1 MKNNKQNLLIEQVDR
16 KLNEFKVLDNAVIPS
31 DGWIHTVRVALKMS
45 LRQLGKRLNITSQ
58 SVKEIELREANG
70 SITLK
75 TLREAGKALDLKLV
89 YGFVPRNSSI
99 EKMIEDR
106 AYELA
111 QQIVKRTSTTMKLE
125 DQENSL
131 KRLDKATQTKVKEI
145 IETMPKYLW
154 D

>member
-1 MKNNKQNLLIEQVDR
+1 M
-16 KLNEFKVLDNAVIPS
+16 VLFLAIVPS
-31 DGWIHTVRVALKMS
+31 K
-45 LRQLGKRLNITSQ
+45 
-58 SVKEIELREANG
+58 
-70 SITLK
+70 
-75 TLREAGKALDLKLV
+75 
-89 YGFVPRNSSI
+89 
-99 EKMIEDR
+99 KMIEDR

>member
-16 KLNEFKVLDNAVIPS
+16 KLNEFKVLDNATIPS

-75 TLREAGKALDLKLV
+75 TLREAGNALDLKLV
-89 YGFVPRNSSI
+89 YGFVPRNGSI

-111 QQIVKRTSTTMKLE
+111 QQIVKRTSTSMKLE

-145 IETMPKYLW
+145 VETMPKYLW

>member
-16 KLNEFKVLDNAVIPS
+16 KLNEFKVLDNATIPS

-75 TLREAGKALDLKLV
+75 TLREAGNALDLKLV

-99 EKMIEDR
+99 EKND
-106 AYELA
+106 
-111 QQIVKRTSTTMKLE
+111 
-125 DQENSL
+125 
-131 KRLDKATQTKVKEI
+131 
-145 IETMPKYLW
+145 
-154 D
+154 

>member
-1 MKNNKQNLLIEQVDR
+1 MKNNKQNLVIEQVDR
-16 KLNEFKVLDNAVIPS
+16 KLSEFKVLEQAVIPA

-45 LRQLGKRLNITSQ
+45 LRQMGKRLGITSQ
-58 SVKEIELREANG
+58 SVKEIEQREANG

-75 TLREAGKALDLKLV
+75 TLREAGNALDLKLV

-131 KRLDKATQTKVKEI
+131 KRLDKATQMKVKEI